1 MRYRGIGVC
10 AGMALNR
17 AFRLA
22 PLPQLDY
29 ELRAGCSAA
38 EALSAYTTAADR
50 LKSDFRAIAKLHAG
64 AARAELME
72 VQLAMLE
79 DDAFVDRIKDDIAAG
94 YAPEAA
100 VLRAARSFEQMLQAI
115 DDEYMTARADDVH
128 DLGMRLACG
137 IANVPYPSLSGL
149 LSDCVVLARDLL
161 PSMLMTAE
169 LKYIRGIATENGTR
183 TSHISILTAGLEIPT
198 VVACTGVMAARHG
211 EMVFLDGEQGVVED
225 DLDAAAVEAL
235 SAREREY
242 QLERGEL
249 LGFAGSESVTADGAH
264 IGVLANIVNTVSLD
278 KVLSYRVDG
287 VGLFRTEFLYMNRSV
302 LPGEEEQFAIYSA
315 AAQKLG
321 GLPLTIRT
329 MDIGGDKNA
338 ECLRLPK
345 EENPFMGYRAVRISL
360 DREDDVLMPQ
370 LRAILR
376 AAQYGN
382 IWVMF
387 PMIAVKR
394 ELAGMLAVLEK
405 ARGQLRNEGVPF
417 GEISRVGMMVEVP
430 SAVLMLDHL
439 AKLVDFV
446 SIGSNDLTQYTY
458 AVDRMNP
465 RVGYLYDFFD
475 PAVLRM
481 IRRTID
487 VSAQY
492 HIDCSL
498 CGEMAGDAL
507 GLAVL
512 VALGI
517 RKVSVSPSGVLKT
530 KKRLSMLN
538 AAALREIGNSIV
550 NAEDAAEALRLLS
563 KVLPEDYPS
572 ERAQEP

>member
-278 KVLSYRVDG
+278 KVLPTAWTAWGFSVRNF
-287 VGLFRTEFLYMNRSV
+287 LFMNRSV
-302 LPGEEEQFAIYSA
+302 LPGEEEQFAITPLRRKSWA
-315 AAQKLG
+315 APPDHSHDGFPA
-321 GLPLTIRT
+321 
-329 MDIGGDKNA
+329 DKNA

-345 EENPFMGYRAVRISL
+345 EENPFMGYQGGAHAWTGWTTCSCRS
-360 DREDDVLMPQ
+360 
-370 LRAILR
+370 
-376 AAQYGN
+376 YGAYCGGRN
-382 IWVMF
+382 MEIYGSCF
-387 PMIAVKR
+387 PC
-394 ELAGMLAVLEK
+394 
-405 ARGQLRNEGVPF
+405 
-417 GEISRVGMMVEVP
+417 SR
-430 SAVLMLDHL
+430 
-439 AKLVDFV
+439 
-446 SIGSNDLTQYTY
+446 
-458 AVDRMNP
+458 
-465 RVGYLYDFFD
+465 
-475 PAVLRM
+475 
-481 IRRTID
+481 
-487 VSAQY
+487 
-492 HIDCSL
+492 
-498 CGEMAGDAL
+498 
-507 GLAVL
+507 
-512 VALGI
+512 
-517 RKVSVSPSGVLKT
+517 
-530 KKRLSMLN
+530 
-538 AAALREIGNSIV
+538 
-550 NAEDAAEALRLLS
+550 
-563 KVLPEDYPS
+563 
-572 ERAQEP
+572 